1 VTAEPQR
8 FSVLALLY
16 LVTSARVGSGEH
28 RRRVQ
33 RVMARAEREAVTAV
47 LERLPATV
55 AAWSDGLAALEPM
68 HIVEVRRQLT
78 SLSSSGEG
86 RWWAGPRDCRVELA
100 ELIAD
105 RPYDSVIVLWPAPPD
120 LALCGWG
127 CTVGAS
133 DASFGAGFS
142 SIETGHWPT
151 LLTDPDPEQGYVHEW
166 LHQVESVY
174 RGLGLTQADLPEL
187 HATIARA
194 GPPAA
199 LAARRQA
206 RQLPADLNDVHRLE
220 GGKTVAP
227 GRDRRWKPLQD
238 GGHRLA
244 LRAGHDPLHAPTVL
258 AGPDPR
264 VGDQVE
270 EREDGEPLRLGG
282 HRRVAG
288 LAVPEPAGAALGEP
302 VREAGGAPGSAPT
315 AIGIP
320 VRLQSLYDPG

>member
-16 LVTSARVGSGEH
+16 LVTNARVGSGEH

-47 LERLPATV
+47 LERLPASV
-55 AAWSDGLAALEPM
+55 AAWSDGLAAVEPM

-187 HATIARA
+187 HAAAQFTATRPTSE
-194 GPPAA
+194 PPFG
-199 LAARRQA
+199 RSY
-206 RQLPADLNDVHRLE
+206 ADHHNGTDGQPGSRTWAPWYRDWMTGRLR
-220 GGKTVAP
+220 P
-227 GRDRRWKPLQD
+227 
-238 GGHRLA
+238 
-244 LRAGHDPLHAPTVL
+244 L
-258 AGPDPR
+258 AGDAPHSPVGLTPDR
-264 VGDQVE
+264 W
-270 EREDGEPLRLGG
+270 
-282 HRRVAG
+282 A
-288 LAVPEPAGAALGEP
+288 
-302 VREAGGAPGSAPT
+302 
-315 AIGIP
+315 
-320 VRLQSLYDPG
+320 LQSGATTG